1 MRSEGLPTQVACWV
15 LGVSESGFYARVE
28 PATIGSADPPCVAD

>member
-1 MRSEGLPTQVACWV
+1 MRSEGLPTQVACRV

-28 PATIGSADPPCVAD
+28 PATIDSRDPPRLAN